1 MLEHFPDG
9 RITPVVCNLL
19 WEDLDLEVIVAAFQH
34 SRTCMDVFNIN
45 TMHVLS
51 SILESILK
59 CLLVLLGFAFAVGDE
74 TLTISYEDED
84 TSFVHSIERGDIGY
98 GV

>member
-1 MLEHFPDG
+1 
-9 RITPVVCNLL
+9 
-19 WEDLDLEVIVAAFQH
+19 
-34 SRTCMDVFNIN
+34 
-45 TMHVLS
+45 MHVLS

-84 TSFVHSIERGDIGY
+84 SPFVHSIERGDIGN
-98 GV
+98 GVWVHKDEGELPSIKHFIMALLKESLNIWTSVFVEQLFIARFDILW